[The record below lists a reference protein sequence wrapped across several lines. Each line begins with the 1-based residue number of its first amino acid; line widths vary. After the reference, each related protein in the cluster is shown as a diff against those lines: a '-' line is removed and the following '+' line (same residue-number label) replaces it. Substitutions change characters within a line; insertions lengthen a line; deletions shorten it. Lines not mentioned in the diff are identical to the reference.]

1 MHFWFLFMQW
11 FQKTFQNTPGMSPD
25 VLETMPMQDIFDVP
39 VPPEPEPA
47 PSSPKRDEILTLP
60 TLALGENLTAEE
72 AVAKLPE
79 GDGETGDS
87 NRDKVGDDGETGDS
101 NREKVGDDGETG
113 ESNGETMVSNGGVE
127 EPGVASKDGY
137 EIPLATNGDQ
147 PSGDE
152 HFDAMYFQDITCYFF
167 ASQDFHL
174 YKCCGWKGLIYML
187 KTQIVC
193 PTCTP

>member
-1 MHFWFLFMQW
+1 
-11 FQKTFQNTPGMSPD
+11 
-25 VLETMPMQDIFDVP
+25 MQDIFEVP

-113 ESNGETMVSNGGVE
+113 DSNREKVGDDGEKVGDDGETGESNGETMVSNGGVE

-152 HFDAMYFQDITCYFF
+152 HFDAMYFQDITCYFLF
-167 ASQDFHL
+167 RKTS
-174 YKCCGWKGLIYML
+174 IYINVVAE
-187 KTQIVC
+187 KV
-193 PTCTP
+193 